1 MQDLVLIQDDVV
13 IIQTSSSIYEDSRA
27 NFETDSGLKEAL
39 QKYPEQSFAQKFG
52 LCNR

>member
-27 NFETDSGLKEAL
+27 NFETDSGLKLECESAD
-39 QKYPEQSFAQKFG
+39 Y
-52 LCNR
+52 NRSIG